1 MNFKEQFYQWIISY
15 KHYEGGKDL
24 SDIYSDY
31 PNSKVGLKFLN
42 KYTTDVVCTELG
54 RMELNIY
61 HLSIRVGR
69 ADSSFTKRIRKVID
83 ETHIPEIEYEKF
95 LMENI

>member
-1 MNFKEQFYQWIISY
+1 MNFKERFYKWITFY
-15 KHYEGGKDL
+15 RYYEDGKDL

-31 PNSKVGLKFLN
+31 PNSKAGLKFLN

-61 HLSIRVGR
+61 HISIRVGR
-69 ADSSFTKRIRKVID
+69 ADSPFPRRIRKIID
-83 ETHIPEIEYEKF
+83 NNFIPEIEYEKF
-95 LMENI
+95 LMENV